1 MGIYTIQTPDG
12 RKVKIEAADEAT
24 AIRGAQEWAKSS
36 PVRPKPKGAGTLDDP
51 FDMSAGQSRSAIP
64 RGAIYRDPQGNIRR
78 NDNGDAGNPIVQR
91 RASAMG
97 DVARSTATGVAQGGD
112 QVAGMLAAPSRMLNS
127 LSGGGMLEAA
137 RKSRNPFVSSI
148 ADAAIGAQ
156 ELTSQ
161 VGQAFNPLLLAS
173 RLAPSQDRLTT
184 ERQAAFGQDYVPQ
197 TEAGRMGRAVGRMAP
212 NALIP
217 GSMGARAAN
226 VLLPGIGGETARYAA
241 ERGGLGPTGQA
252 MAEMGGQIAGG
263 VAAGVRFKPRP
274 AAAPTPPIDR
284 SVPIVDRLQG
294 ETTAAYRAADEAG
307 VRYTPEAFGS
317 MVDSVA
323 ADASARR
330 LSGIRHPKSA
340 DMIAEMQKMKDA
352 GYSPTLTELDQ
363 LRQVVRRDVAS
374 ASDAAEA
381 AFGQRMIRQID
392 DFIVNAG
399 PDTVSAGSA
408 QDAANLITNAR
419 QANTRLR
426 KVESVTDAVDSATLR
441 AGSTGSGGNVN
452 NAIRQNL
459 RRVLED
465 TPNLTPQE
473 SAAMREIVMGSR
485 TQNALRQV
493 GKLSPSGNG
502 LMAAG
507 NLASAASFGPAG
519 AIPGALG
526 LFAKWGA
533 DAMTKQ
539 KVTGLIDLMAA
550 GGERGALASQQLSA
564 MAARDPVLKQILDA
578 TTGRLTAPNAAPAAL
593 PAAMGAT
600 GLSAVTADQGR

>member
-1 MGIYTIQTPDG
+1 MADWGATDPVVGGKGKGGGGWGMADPVA
-12 RKVKIEAADEAT
+12 KV
-24 AIRGAQEWAKSS
+24 GSQEQ
-36 PVRPKPKGAGTLDDP
+36 P
-51 FDMSAGQSRSAIP
+51 FDLSQGQSRTTIP
-64 RGAIYRDPQGNIRR
+64 RGAFYIGKDGSIRR
-78 NDNGDAGNPIVQR
+78 NDNGDRGNPIIQR
-91 RASAMG
+91 RQG
-97 DVARSTATGVAQGGD
+97 VAGEIVRSTAAGVAQGGD
-112 QVAGMLAAPSRMLNS
+112 QLAGMLAAPSQMINS
-127 LSGGGMLEAA
+127 LSGGGILEAA
-137 RKSRNPFVSSI
+137 RKSTNPLISNV
-148 ADAAIGAQ
+148 ADAAIGVQ

-161 VGQAFNPLLLAS
+161 VGQMFNPATLAS
-173 RLAPSQDRLTT
+173 RMAPSSERLST
-184 ERQAAFGQDYVPQ
+184 ERQAGFGPDYVPQ
-197 TEAGRMGRAVGRMAP
+197 TEAGRVGRAVGRMAP

-226 VLLPGIGGETARYAA
+226 VLLPGVGGEAARYAA
-241 ERGGLGPTGQA
+241 ERGGVGPKGQA
-252 MAEMGGQIAGG
+252 LAEMGGQIVGG
-263 VAAGVRFKPRP
+263 VAAGMRFRPR
-274 AAAPTPPIDR
+274 AAAASTPKPPPVDR
-284 SVPIVDRLQG
+284 SAPVVERLQR
-294 ETTAAYRAADEAG
+294 ETTTAYKAADDAG
-307 VRYTPEAFGS
+307 VRYTPQAFGS

-323 ADASARR
+323 ADAAARR

-374 ASDAAEA
+374 AGDAAEA
-381 AFGQRMIRQID
+381 AFGAGMIRQID
-392 DFIVNAG
+392 EFILNAG
-399 PDTVSAGSA
+399 PDTVVTGSA
-408 QDAANLITNAR
+408 QDAASLITNAR

-426 KVESVTDAVDSATLR
+426 KVESVTDAVESATLR

-459 RRVLED
+459 RRTLED

-485 TQNALRQV
+485 GQNALRQV

-507 NLASAASFGPAG
+507 NLASAASFGPVG
-519 AIPGALG
+519 AIPGAVG

-539 KVTGLIDLMAA
+539 KVTALIDLMAA
-550 GGERGALASQQLSA
+550 GGERGAMASQQLTT

-578 TTGRLTAPNAAPAAL
+578 TTSRLTAPNLAPAAL
-593 PAAMGAT
+593 PVAMGAT
-600 GLSAVTADQGR
+600 GLSAATADQGR